1 MSEGTEE
8 RLLKGTMDSQ
18 EVGAMLEECHRA
30 VSAAGLVVV
39 EPTEEAKLNFQRYR
53 ESLSVELSMLLQEAV
68 AMRWPFVPE
77 KWQYKQSVTSQDKV
91 NLKDFISLHLPQLL
105 ALLKASILAREPQ
118 WAASVVFL
126 MDRFLYWTDESSRL
140 LKITK
145 LLHRHYPGTPIAPQ
159 LVIRQARVYL
169 NDGKLQKAE
178 YILSSLI
185 NTSGATGCWIYQSDS
200 DRTLIQAVSVQVR
213 GQVLQK
219 LGLWLEAAEL
229 IWTSLVGYYALPQPD
244 KKGIGTSLG
253 ILANILVSMNDGDFH
268 AFKTNPGIDLCFLE
282 NDGHRLLLAAEAA
295 KMAVVYSQYA
305 SLYVLTNVV
314 TQGTCLLSYSFS
326 VECPPSDKHSFLL
339 RAKEA
344 FEIGLLTKTGGDMV
358 TSKQELHTF
367 LKAAYSLT
375 VSHKWLGT
383 PQKTVDQAR
392 LVCREA
398 LEKFYAYCHA
408 DSQQRDALCT
418 GVMSLI
424 SQVKILLRVNPFLNS
439 DKGSFIP
446 DSYRDVVEER
456 AVRFTLD
463 GFSKVMG
470 RFRQYHTSVCEASE
484 ASCRRKHE
492 GHQAGLC
499 ITALGTTAT
508 APNTECATE
517 NHKPQKATHKEE
529 LHRDKAPNA
538 SCLAPR
544 LPQEQELCTT
554 LGSTAEL
561 PSHSYNKMSLKSLS
575 SSFGSSFEK
584 VSLNSPGPPLSCS
597 GYKDGSV
604 PDKVNMEYLCD
615 PNCLTEVSEDWLE
628 NGPESKSKTRK
639 RDIRASLSAQAGSNS
654 STRVTSSSSTH
665 TGSDV
670 EQFEII
676 DEQSLIETVETEEEC
691 HGCGA
696 SVSVRPKRD
705 GVVMHP
711 GYQDKSRTSS
721 FSDSLGSQSSWQKLS
736 LSDTSREA
744 AAVPQMRSAAPAAV
758 NEHRGPAASQIVPN
772 FNVDQE
778 AETEEDTGSPH
789 PFGPNSAAAYHRR
802 PPQLGSESLIP
813 EQCLS
818 TEIDSSY
825 EMVEKE
831 IGHIVNNTE
840 PCAGEKQIPSHPNSS
855 CYACLKHGIMGG
867 LVPENQYVLTEEDY
881 IALLAG
887 MCHGCMLKR
896 LQSDMKFK
904 LGKQKSAYSA
914 LLLKYSRASGLWT
927 SRETYVYIGEPIGK
941 QGQQRIALWVQFLHQ
956 EERLSSYV
964 GKEYLEPKGIQFH
977 LSDVERQMT
986 AQYYVTEFNKRLYK
1000 EKVTAQIFFI
1010 PSEVLLILEGDE
1022 VVDCVTVEPYMLGDF
1037 VKLTNNTTKVDKR
1050 FKASEYGIA
1059 FGHFTYQFSGCQE
1072 VVVDLQGW
1080 VTANGKGLTYL
1091 TDPQIHSLRTPKGAT
1106 NFAERGVNYFLKDQ
1120 HGPECNSI
1128 CDLLSLGKLQ

>member
-1 MSEGTEE
+1 
-8 RLLKGTMDSQ
+8 LLHN
-18 EVGAMLEECHRA
+18 A
-30 VSAAGLVVV
+30 
-39 EPTEEAKLNFQRYR
+39 
-53 ESLSVELSMLLQEAV
+53 SLSVELSMLLQEAV

-185 NTSGATGCWIYQSDS
+185 NTSGATGCWVYQSDS

-282 NDGHRLLLAAEAA
+282 NDGHRLLSAAEAA

-326 VECPPSDKHSFLL
+326 VECPPSDKHSFLF

-424 SQVKILLRVNPFLNS
+424 SQVKIILRVNPFLNS

-529 LHRDKAPNA
+529 LHRDKVPNA

-554 LGSTAEL
+554 LGSTEEL
-561 PSHSYNKMSLKSLS
+561 PSNSYNKMSLKSLS

-584 VSLNSPGPPLSCS
+584 VSLNSPGSPLSCS

-615 PNCLTEVSEDWLE
+615 PNCLTEVSEDGLE

-670 EQFEII
+670 EQFEMI

-696 SVSVRPKRD
+696 SVSVRPTGD

-711 GYQDKSRTSS
+711 GYQDK
-721 FSDSLGSQSSWQKLS
+721 
-736 LSDTSREA
+736 
-744 AAVPQMRSAAPAAV
+744 
-758 NEHRGPAASQIVPN
+758 
-772 FNVDQE
+772 
-778 AETEEDTGSPH
+778 
-789 PFGPNSAAAYHRR
+789 
-802 PPQLGSESLIP
+802 
-813 EQCLS
+813 
-818 TEIDSSY
+818 
-825 EMVEKE
+825 
-831 IGHIVNNTE
+831 
-840 PCAGEKQIPSHPNSS
+840 
-855 CYACLKHGIMGG
+855 
-867 LVPENQYVLTEEDY
+867 
-881 IALLAG
+881 
-887 MCHGCMLKR
+887 
-896 LQSDMKFK
+896 
-904 LGKQKSAYSA
+904 
-914 LLLKYSRASGLWT
+914 ASGLWT